1 MDDIRE
7 ELEELDIQNYEQKP
21 FIAHDA
27 LHGLLNESKITLLVK
42 NLSDQGQIQVYQQ
55 QEIITSIL
63 RNGLRLFATLL
74 SLSRP
79 ELIVKFIETDHFAH
93 VMGYF
98 DGRRKFI
105 QGLKDIVVI
114 IKTGWSVVLTEEISQ
129 VSVGKGN
136 KKLCV

>member
-93 VMGYF
+93 GQLHSRLPLSLEA
-98 DGRRKFI
+98 RRLI
-105 QGLKDIVVI
+105 
-114 IKTGWSVVLTEEISQ
+114 
-129 VSVGKGN
+129 
-136 KKLCV
+136 

>member
-1 MDDIRE
+1 
-7 ELEELDIQNYEQKP
+7 
-21 FIAHDA
+21 
-27 LHGLLNESKITLLVK
+27 
-42 NLSDQGQIQVYQQ
+42 
-55 QEIITSIL
+55 
-63 RNGLRLFATLL
+63 
-74 SLSRP
+74 
-79 ELIVKFIETDHFAH
+79 
-93 VMGYF
+93 MGYF

>member
-7 ELEELDIQNYEQKP
+7 ELDKLDIENYKQKP
-21 FIAHDA
+21 FITHDV
-27 LHGLLNESKITLLVK
+27 LSGLLNESKVRLLVK

-79 ELIVKFIETDHFAH
+79 ELILKFIETDHF
-93 VMGYF
+93 
-98 DGRRKFI
+98 
-105 QGLKDIVVI
+105 GLGQLD
-114 IKTGWSVVLTEEISQ
+114 SRLPLS
-129 VSVGKGN
+129 
-136 KKLCV
+136 